1 VGADGRKALQRSSAV
16 RADVASRTRPWETL
30 RILRTGVVDVTET
43 YGGYVAGELPLVEI
57 DPGLEADRGEAAVHV
72 PAIALWLP
80 NAVMGR

>member
-1 VGADGRKALQRSSAV
+1 
-16 RADVASRTRPWETL
+16 
-30 RILRTGVVDVTET
+30 LRTGVVDVTET